1 LPVVPA
7 VPGVPSAEEL
17 SALPAAELA
26 VRLAEAYRL
35 IAELTAQA
43 GRLAAQVERLSARV
57 EELERQARRDS
68 SMSSRPP
75 SSDSPYRKKGRD
87 RSLRERGK
95 RRPGKQPGDPGSTM
109 SLVDD
114 PDESIDCPPAVCRGC
129 GADLAAAPVTAQR
142 RHQVT
147 DIAPAPAPK
156 VIEYVAQAK
165 ECAGCGTVTA
175 GELPTHVRARA
186 SYGPETCAQA
196 ANLVSGHHIPV
207 HRATLLLCQLAGIA
221 VSTGWMAG
229 IRGRAA
235 ALVEDSGFMDR
246 VRALLKTAPAVHAD
260 ETPARAAGGTRYV
273 HLACTRYLTCMHT
286 GDRSAEA
293 IDAGHVLPG
302 YEGVIVRDGY
312 AGYGHLTSA
321 LHAWCAVHLLRDL
334 KGLYDFEQPQ
344 QEWASQM
351 AALLIEARD
360 AAGAARLARQCVLDA
375 AVLDDLLT
383 RYRALATAG
392 LAANLY
398 RRTATAKDARR
409 LARRFRDYEDM
420 ILRFA
425 THPDLDIF
433 SNNEAE
439 RTIRPVKVQQRSSG
453 GSWRTLQGLAEFAL
467 VQSYLS
473 TAAKWGISK
482 LDALRG
488 LFNGTPWLPPGLEPA
503 G

>member
-1 LPVVPA
+1 M
-7 VPGVPSAEEL
+7 PGVPSAEEL

-35 IAELTAQA
+35 I
-43 GRLAAQVERLSARV
+43 ERLSARV
-57 EELERQARRDS
+57 EQLERQARQDS
-68 SMSSRPP
+68 STSSRPP
-75 SSDSPYRKKGRD
+75 SSDSPYKKKGSA

-109 SLVDD
+109 NLTDD
-114 PDESIDCPPAVCRGC
+114 PDETIECPPAACCGC
-129 GADLAAAPVTAQR
+129 GAGLAGAPVMAQR

-147 DIAPAPAPK
+147 DIEPAPGPK
-156 VIEYVAQAK
+156 VTEYVAQAK
-165 ECAGCGTVTA
+165 ECPGCGTVSA
-175 GELPTHVRARA
+175 GELPAHVRARA

-207 HRATLLLCQLAGIA
+207 HRATLLLCQLAGVA

-229 IRGRAA
+229 IRGKAA
-235 ALVEDSGFMDR
+235 TLVEASGFTGR
-246 VRALLKTAPAVHAD
+246 VRELLKTAPAVHAD

-293 IDAGHVLPG
+293 IDSGQVLPG

-321 LHAWCAVHLLRDL
+321 LHAWCGVHLLRDL
-334 KGLYDFEQPQ
+334 KGRYDFEPAK
-344 QEWASQM
+344 QEWASQI
-351 AALLIEARD
+351 ATLLIEARD
-360 AAGAARLARQCVLDA
+360 AAAAARLAGQSILDP
-375 AVLDDLLT
+375 AVLSDLVT

-392 LAANLY
+392 LAASLC
-398 RRTATAKDARR
+398 RRTATARDARR
-409 LARRFRDYEDM
+409 LARRFLRFEDM

-425 THPDLDIF
+425 TRPDLDIF

-439 RTIRPVKVQQRSSG
+439 RTIRPARVQQRSSG
-453 GSWRTLQGLAEFAL
+453 GCWRTLTGLAEFAL

-482 LDALRG
+482 LDALRD
-488 LFNGTPWLPPGLEPA
+488 LFNGRAWLPPGLEPA
-503 G
+503 